1 MESSAAPNL
10 ALTKLAFCDI
20 LTTERSTILEIAVEI
35 RNLTKIYPSGIVA
48 NDRLTLEVPE
58 GIIMAI
64 LGPNGAGKT
73 TLLRQVST
81 ELLPTSGTVQVAG
94 YDVVKEAEAVK
105 KVIGAMPQEFLL
117 FAYPTVWEHI
127 YWFGMLK
134 GLSRSKATR
143 QAREL
148 IHEFGLGDYQKQ
160 TIERLSG
167 GMKRRVM
174 ICVAMIGNAKI
185 LLLDEPT
192 TGLDPVARRSMW
204 DIIKSKRDKG
214 ITIFLTTHYME
225 EADELAD
232 QVAMINHGKIIACG
246 SPEEIKAQTG
256 ATMRFEIYQSE
267 FRTIQ
272 EIKTVLEQIGLM
284 KHVVENE
291 KVVVPVQRLND
302 QVSSLIA
309 YVVENQLRASISR
322 VGLEDAYIQLMEGA

>member
-1 MESSAAPNL
+1 M
-10 ALTKLAFCDI
+10 
-20 LTTERSTILEIAVEI
+20 EIAVEI
-35 RNLTKIYPSGIVA
+35 RDLTKIYRSGIVA
-48 NDRLTLEVPE
+48 NDRLTLEVPQ

-81 ELLPTSGTVQVAG
+81 ELLPTSGTIRVAG

-105 KVIGAMPQEFLL
+105 KVIGVMPQEFLL

-127 YWFGMLK
+127 YWFGKLK
-134 GLSRSKATR
+134 GLSGSEAAR

-160 TIERLSG
+160 TIEKLSG

-192 TGLDPVARRSMW
+192 TGLDPVARRNMW

-225 EADELAD
+225 EAEELAD
-232 QVAMINHGKIIACG
+232 QIAVINHGKIIACG

-256 ATMRFEIYQSE
+256 ATVRLEIYPDE
-267 FRTIQ
+267 IRTVD
-272 EIKTVLEQIGLM
+272 EIKTTLERIGLTQYCVEDD
-284 KHVVENE
+284 KIVVLS
-291 KVVVPVQRLND
+291 QHLND
-302 QVSSLIA
+302 QVLSLLTC
-309 YVVENQLRASISR
+309 VVESRLRVSISR
-322 VGLEDAYIQLMEGA
+322 VGLEEAYIKLMEGT

>member
-1 MESSAAPNL
+1 
-10 ALTKLAFCDI
+10 
-20 LTTERSTILEIAVEI
+20 LEIAVEI

-134 GLSRSKATR
+134 GLSRSEAAR

-204 DIIKSKRDKG
+204 DIIKSKRDMG

-232 QVAMINHGKIIACG
+232 QVAVINHGKIIACG

-256 ATMRFEIYQSE
+256 ATMRFEIYQNE

-284 KHVVENE
+284 KYVVENE

-302 QVSSLIA
+302 QVSSLMA

-322 VGLEDAYIQLMEGA
+322 VGLEDAYIQLMEGT